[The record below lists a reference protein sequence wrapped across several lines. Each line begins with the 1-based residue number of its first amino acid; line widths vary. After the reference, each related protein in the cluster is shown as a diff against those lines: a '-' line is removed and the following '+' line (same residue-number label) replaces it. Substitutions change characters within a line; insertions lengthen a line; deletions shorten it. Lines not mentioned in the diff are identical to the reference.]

1 MLTSAFLQK
10 GSWLEKES
18 QKERKVLLLAPLIDI
33 ISECQV
39 HIQMVQATVKRQDKK
54 GINFLREA
62 GNKKTLTYH
71 LLAAHWSS
79 L

>member
-71 LLAAHWSS
+71 LLAAH
-79 L
+79 